1 MKKIS
6 VNILCSTAITLI
18 LLSLFATA
26 SGAHFLLLKSVY
38 QSFFV
43 NILIHIG
50 LLFTH
55 KFESS
60 YAVLEWTLDLGY
72 AIAVVVLFGAAF
84 RWYGSVPIGILVV
97 MTMLVYFAG
106 IFLNTIQMHREIQ
119 EINALLPLQGGKQN
133 DTCA

>member
-84 RWYGSVPIGILVV
+84 RWYGSVPIEILVV

-106 IFLNTIQMHREIQ
+106 IFLNTVQMHREIQ
-119 EINALLPLQGGKQN
+119 EINALLPLQRGKQN